1 LISKPSIP
9 KQTELLI
16 AGLGNNLLMDDGV
29 GIHAL
34 RALQEQEET
43 LEGACMVE
51 IGTAVLDAIHLF
63 ETAKRVI
70 ALDAVQAGSPP
81 GTVYELS
88 LDAVQSKGARY
99 SMHEMGLR
107 EVFRLM
113 PEARRPE
120 LVILGVEPHTIDY
133 GTDLSPAIQSTL
145 PKYLKTI
152 RSVAERLLELEL
164 R

>member
-1 LISKPSIP
+1 MISKPSIP

-34 RALQEQEET
+34 RALQEEP

-88 LDAVQSKGARY
+88 LDAVRSKGARY

-113 PEARRPE
+113 PEQNRPE

-133 GTDLSPAIQSTL
+133 GTDLSPAIQSSL

-152 RSVAERLLELEL
+152 RSVVERLLE
-164 R
+164 